1 MADDAARARVGEPVG
16 ARKRRLP
23 ASVRDAARPKAKT
36 TPREK
41 SARGASAR
49 EKARTTARGRSPR
62 GRAANQVTEN
72 ARAESPVRE
81 EARLYDVVSDD
92 DEDDDAA
99 ARAAA
104 VPTASTST
112 ATTLTSTAIGCVKTV
127 TDDALVE
134 AARFYCGSSTKA
146 KALASAAEPSA
157 PSAPTPDSP
166 PREPPPAKPAPSRQP
181 LPWSNKLET
190 FDDMFSMFT
199 GGTAA
204 PSGVSQPSTAAN
216 ANASRGAAAETFVE
230 ALRSQPD
237 PATVT
242 AKTKPKLSFAA
253 LMANDEPESFEDS
266 D

>member
-49 EKARTTARGRSPR
+49 EKARAAR

-166 PREPPPAKPAPSRQP
+166 RREPPPAKPAPSRQP

>member
-1 MADDAARARVGEPVG
+1 MADGAARARVGEPVG

-49 EKARTTARGRSPR
+49 EKARTTARGR
-62 GRAANQVTEN
+62 AANQVTEN
-72 ARAESPVRE
+72 ARAESQTESLVRE

>member
-49 EKARTTARGRSPR
+49 EKARTTAR

-146 KALASAAEPSA
+146 KALASAAEPS
-157 PSAPTPDSP
+157 P
-166 PREPPPAKPAPSRQP
+166 PPEPPPPAPPPAKPAPSRQP

>member
-49 EKARTTARGRSPR
+49 EKARTTAR

-237 PATVT
+237 PATGDGENQAQTQFRRAHGERRAGIVRG
-242 AKTKPKLSFAA
+242 LR
-253 LMANDEPESFEDS
+253 LD
-266 D
+266 

>member
-49 EKARTTARGRSPR
+49 EKARTAR

-146 KALASAAEPSA
+146 KALASAAEPS
-157 PSAPTPDSP
+157 TPDSP

>member
-49 EKARTTARGRSPR
+49 EKARTTARG
-62 GRAANQVTEN
+62 AANQVTEN

-81 EARLYDVVSDD
+81 EARLYDVVSAA
-92 DEDDDAA
+92 DEDADAA

-146 KALASAAEPSA
+146 KALASAAEPPA

>member
-49 EKARTTARGRSPR
+49 ENARTTAR

-166 PREPPPAKPAPSRQP
+166 PREPPPAKPAPSRRP

>member
-49 EKARTTARGRSPR
+49 EKARAAR

-157 PSAPTPDSP
+157 PAAPTPD
-166 PREPPPAKPAPSRQP
+166 
-181 LPWSNKLET
+181 
-190 FDDMFSMFT
+190 
-199 GGTAA
+199 
-204 PSGVSQPSTAAN
+204 
-216 ANASRGAAAETFVE
+216 
-230 ALRSQPD
+230 
-237 PATVT
+237 
-242 AKTKPKLSFAA
+242 
-253 LMANDEPESFEDS
+253 
-266 D
+266 

>member
-49 EKARTTARGRSPR
+49 EKARTTAR

-146 KALASAAEPSA
+146 KALASAAEPT
-157 PSAPTPDSP
+157 APTAP

>member
-49 EKARTTARGRSPR
+49 EKARTTARGR
-62 GRAANQVTEN
+62 AANQVTEN
-72 ARAESPVRE
+72 ARAESQTESLVRE

-157 PSAPTPDSP
+157 PSVPTPDSP

>member
-49 EKARTTARGRSPR
+49 EKARTTARE
-62 GRAANQVTEN
+62 RAANQVTEN

-92 DEDDDAA
+92 DEDDDAAARAA

>member
-49 EKARTTARGRSPR
+49 EKARTTAR

-157 PSAPTPDSP
+157 PEAPTP
-166 PREPPPAKPAPSRQP
+166 E
-181 LPWSNKLET
+181 
-190 FDDMFSMFT
+190 
-199 GGTAA
+199 
-204 PSGVSQPSTAAN
+204 
-216 ANASRGAAAETFVE
+216 
-230 ALRSQPD
+230 
-237 PATVT
+237 
-242 AKTKPKLSFAA
+242 
-253 LMANDEPESFEDS
+253 
-266 D
+266 

>member
-1 MADDAARARVGEPVG
+1 
-16 ARKRRLP
+16 
-23 ASVRDAARPKAKT
+23 
-36 TPREK
+36 
-41 SARGASAR
+41 
-49 EKARTTARGRSPR
+49 
-62 GRAANQVTEN
+62 VTEN

>member
-49 EKARTTARGRSPR
+49 EKARTTTAR

-157 PSAPTPDSP
+157 PTPDSL